1 MGFKRIQQ
9 AYLSEFPLR
18 VDIQA
23 VQTGRLKII
32 CSVSDILLAPD
43 MVSSWWRENTQASQ
57 TFALDHPSLQPA
69 PNFSFCDL
77 LA

>member
-32 CSVSDILLAPD
+32 RSVSDILLAPD
-43 MVSSWWRENTQASQ
+43 MVSS
-57 TFALDHPSLQPA
+57 
-69 PNFSFCDL
+69 
-77 LA
+77 